1 MIFYHIANSLHKIY
15 LKTNEWDIFYKM
27 RVDRPVIFQ

>member
-15 LKTNEWDIFYKM
+15 LKTNEWDIFYKIS
-27 RVDRPVIFQ
+27 PIKTH